1 MKVAI
6 TGGTGLLGKALIPLI
21 NAEGWKPIILS
32 RNAYPEDNVRQ
43 TDYSKTDLIE
53 KLSDCQMVVHL
64 AANRGPKSEISA
76 FHPDEILTQNLYE
89 VCLIHN
95 IKNIVYAS
103 SISVYSNQETL
114 PWNESVAI
122 APISMYGISK
132 YTNELLGNY
141 YHQKHHLSIKNLRFA
156 HLFGANEKNNYL
168 VNLFM
173 RLAYNHEVLTLHTQ
187 STAKREFLY
196 VKDAAKAII
205 KALKHTKSAGS
216 FNVGS
221 QLILTNYEVAEMI
234 NEVFENPYDI
244 HIQNPEASDE
254 TASSYMTHDLAK
266 KEIKFQAKYEF
277 KQALTEIKQEMDEM
291 KHVPKF
297 F

>member
-21 NAEGWKPIILS
+21 EAEGWEPIILS
-32 RNAYPEDNVRQ
+32 RSVCSEANIRQ
-43 TDYSKTDLIE
+43 TDYSKANLIE
-53 KLSDCQMVVHL
+53 KLSDCQMMVHL
-64 AANRGPKSEISA
+64 AANRGPKSEIAA
-76 FHPDEILTQNLYE
+76 FHPDEVLTQNLYE
-89 VCLIHN
+89 ACIKN
-95 IKNIVYAS
+95 TIKNIVYAS

-122 APISMYGISK
+122 APVSMYGISK

-141 YHQKHHLSIKNLRFA
+141 YYQKHQLNIKNLRFA

-196 VKDAAKAII
+196 VKDAARAII
-205 KALKHTKSAGS
+205 QALKHTESAGS

-221 QLILTNYEVAEMI
+221 QLILSNYEVAEMI
-234 NEVFENPYDI
+234 NEVFENPHDI
-244 HIQNPEASDE
+244 YIQHPEVADK
-254 TASSYMTHDLAK
+254 TASSFMTHDLAK

-291 KHVPKF
+291 KHVPNF